1 VGGTCC
7 ERGVLWAGRAVGR
20 VSVQSG
26 HMHDSVLVTI
36 PATTSH
42 VALLRAAGSALAA
55 RLDFTFDRITEL
67 QIAIDEVCGRLLA
80 VSSSPTAIRMEFRVK
95 EDAIAIRASADGPR
109 RDDRELLSDWSR
121 VILEAIAS
129 DVSPDLSNGQTALS
143 LQVSRAAR

>member
-1 VGGTCC
+1 
-7 ERGVLWAGRAVGR
+7 
-20 VSVQSG
+20 
-26 HMHDSVLVTI
+26 MHDSVVVTI
-36 PATTSH
+36 PADTSH

-80 VSSSPTAIRMEFRVK
+80 VAQSPTAIRMEFRVK
-95 EDAIAIRASADGPR
+95 EDAIAILASADGPR

-129 DVSPDLSNGQTALS
+129 DLSPEIEDGRTGLS
-143 LQVSRAAR
+143 LQVARAAR